1 MSERSPR
8 ISTTQQITLTQSLAT
23 CTAICLSESAAA
35 ILILDSNANAG
46 AVQATWFASTEL
58 QGSYVEMRTVLNAT
72 IVQNLEGLYAY
83 AVPAE
88 TFAASFVKLKLNTG
102 TAITGTAVL
111 KN

>member
-1 MSERSPR
+1 MAEVSPR
-8 ISTTQQITLTQSLAT
+8 ISTTQQITITSTLAT
-23 CTAICLSESAAA
+23 CTAICLSENAAA
-35 ILILDSNANAG
+35 ILVLSSNANVG
-46 AVQATWFASTEL
+46 AVQATWFASSAA

-88 TFAASFVKLKLNTG
+88 TFAASFVKLKLATG
-102 TAITGTAVL
+102 TDIIATAVL